1 MWAIL
6 RSFIIKGAKIAIIQI
21 GTIQMVSHTQVRNYL
36 KKKHDAQRA
45 KRLALWEIAQ
55 KDTKNIIEMIIQKY
69 HPKKIIQWGSLLE
82 PRHFSEASDI
92 DLAVVGLDSLSF
104 MKLLADAEDMTKFP
118 LDLVQLELINPSFQ
132 KIILTKGK
140 VVYE

>member
-1 MWAIL
+1 
-6 RSFIIKGAKIAIIQI
+6 
-21 GTIQMVSHTQVRNYL
+21 MVSHTQVRHYL
-36 KKKHDAQRA
+36 KKKQDSQRA
-45 KRLALWEIAQ
+45 KRLALWEAAKQ
-55 KDTKNIIEMIIQKY
+55 DAKNIIEMTIQKY
-69 HPKKIIQWGSLLE
+69 QPKQIIQWGSLLE

-104 MKLLADAEDMTKFP
+104 MQLLADAEDMTKFP

-140 VVYE
+140 IVYE

>member
-104 MKLLADAEDMTKFP
+104 MKLLAEAEDMTEFP
-118 LDLVQLELINPSFQ
+118 LDLVQLEVIHPSFQ

-140 VVYE
+140 IVYE